1 MSRSLPKL
9 YRRFAYTLVVLVAL
23 SLSVQHANAQLV
35 SYESDDGWNL
45 GVTGAI
51 PVFFNLSDHEDFN
64 SDGSNQFSSRVMSG
78 FNPGNV
84 TFTVTAPEQNGVTVS
99 GVFQINHH
107 LQGASIQND
116 GLFEGRVADIIL
128 AGDFGSINI
137 GKGLGVF
144 QSISIADAGSGM
156 GVGRF
161 AGPDAADATLGRI
174 GAGYTYA
181 NFNPRI
187 IYNTPD
193 LGGFGLSLGLVNP
206 EKPRGAEPEE
216 GVVDNFAVDIE
227 TPAPRFEG
235 QADYTIGFDAGSLRL
250 WAGGLYQYVDVIS
263 ENFNYNITGWDVGA
277 RLNAAGFGLTGS
289 YSETSGI
296 GSDGLIG
303 LALDIDGDD
312 ANRLGGLT
320 QAEMDGQQWYVE
332 GTYDFGG
339 FIVGASYGE
348 GIQDGVTNTFGS
360 FSRNTNQLIMGFTR
374 LTVTDNLTFM
384 LEVQDFQSQAQADY
398 NAFIVGAQ
406 LTF

>member
-1 MSRSLPKL
+1 MSRSLPKHCRHAAFTL
-9 YRRFAYTLVVLVAL
+9 LVCAAFLFAVPQA
-23 SLSVQHANAQLV
+23 QAQLV

-51 PVFFNLSDHEDFN
+51 PVFLNLSDHENFRA
-64 SDGSNQFSSRVMSG
+64 DGENQFSTRVMSG

-107 LQGASIQND
+107 LQGASVQNA
-116 GLFEGRVADIIL
+116 GLFEGRVADIIV

-137 GKGLGVF
+137 GKGLGIF

-181 NFNPRI
+181 NFNPRV

-193 LGGFGLSLGLVNP
+193 LGGFGLSVGIINP
-206 EKPRGAEPEE
+206 EKPG
-216 GVVDNFAVDIE
+216 GGDVDRITGIE
-227 TPAPRFEG
+227 TPAPRFEA
-235 QADYTIGFDAGSLRL
+235 QADYTFGFDVGSLRL
-250 WAGGLYQYVDVIS
+250 WAGGLYQYVDVVS
-263 ENFNYNITGWDVGA
+263 ENFNYDITGWDVGA

-289 YSETSGI
+289 YSQTSGI

-303 LALDIDGDD
+303 LGLDSDS
-312 ANRLGGLT
+312 GLA
-320 QAEMDGQQWYVE
+320 QAEMDGEQWYVE

-348 GIQDGVTNTFGS
+348 GIQDGVDNPFGGS
-360 FSRNTNQLIMGFTR
+360 PANTNQLLMGFTR
-374 LTVTDNLTFM
+374 LMVTDNLTLM
-384 LEVQDFQSQAQADY
+384 AEVQDFQSDAQANY

>member
-23 SLSVQHANAQLV
+23 SLSIQHANAQLV

-51 PVFFNLSDHEDFN
+51 PVFLNLSDHDDLRD
-64 SDGSNQFSSRVMSG
+64 DGQNEFSTRVMSG

-107 LQGASIQND
+107 LQGESFQNS
-116 GLFEGRVADIIL
+116 GLFEGRVADIIV
-128 AGDFGSINI
+128 AGDFGSLNI

-161 AGPDAADATLGRI
+161 AGPDAGDATLGRI

-181 NFNPRI
+181 NFNPRV

-193 LGGFGLSLGLVNP
+193 LGGFGLSIGIINP
-206 EKPRGAEPEE
+206 EKPGGDPEDE
-216 GVVDNFAVDIE
+216 DFDRLENIE
-227 TPAPRFEG
+227 TPAPRFEV
-235 QADYTIGFDAGSLRL
+235 QADYTFGFDAGSLRL
-250 WAGGLYQYVDVIS
+250 WAGGLYQYVDVVS
-263 ENFNYNITGWDVGA
+263 ENFNYDITGWDVGA
-277 RLNAAGFGLTGS
+277 RLNAAGFGLTAS

-303 LALDIDGDD
+303 IGLDSPFGLA
-312 ANRLGGLT
+312 
-320 QAEMDGQQWYVE
+320 QADMDGQQWYVE

-348 GIQDGVTNTFGS
+348 GIQDGVTNPFDT

-384 LEVQDFQSQAQADY
+384 AEVQDFSSQAQADY
-398 NAFIVGAQ
+398 NAFILGAQ

>member
-23 SLSVQHANAQLV
+23 SLSIQHANAQLV

-51 PVFFNLSDHEDFN
+51 PVFFNLSNHDDFRA
-64 SDGSNQFSSRVMSG
+64 DGNDQFSTRVMSG

-116 GLFEGRVADIIL
+116 GLFEGRVADIIV
-128 AGDFGSINI
+128 AGDFGSLNI

-181 NFNPRI
+181 NFNPRV

-193 LGGFGLSLGLVNP
+193 LGGFGLSIGLINP
-206 EKPRGAEPEE
+206 EKPGGGNVNRIT
-216 GVVDNFAVDIE
+216 DIE
-227 TPAPRFEG
+227 TPAPRFEA
-235 QADYTIGFDAGSLRL
+235 QADYTFGFDAGSLRL
-250 WAGGLYQYVDVIS
+250 WAGGLYQYVDVVS
-263 ENFNYNITGWDVGA
+263 ENFNYDITGWDVGA
-277 RLNAAGFGLTGS
+277 RLNAAGFGLTAS

-303 LALDIDGDD
+303 LGLDSPS
-312 ANRLGGLT
+312 GLA
-320 QAEMDGQQWYVE
+320 QADMDGQQWYVE

-348 GIQDGVTNTFGS
+348 GIQDGVTNPFGT

-374 LTVTDNLTFM
+374 LAVTDNLTFM
-384 LEVQDFQSQAQADY
+384 AEVQDFSSQAQADY
-398 NAFIVGAQ
+398 NAFILGAQ

>member
-1 MSRSLPKL
+1 MSHSLTTY
-9 YRRFAYTLVVLVAL
+9 YRRLAYTLVVFMVL

-51 PVFFNLSDHEDFN
+51 PVFFNLSSHDDFR
-64 SDGSNQFSSRVMSG
+64 SDGNSQFSSRVMSG

-107 LQGASIQND
+107 LQGASIQNS
-116 GLFEGRVADIIL
+116 GLFEGRVADIIV

-193 LGGFGLSLGLVNP
+193 LGGFGLSLGLINP
-206 EKPRGAEPEE
+206 EKPGGEDIDRITE
-216 GVVDNFAVDIE
+216 IE

-235 QADYTIGFDAGSLRL
+235 QADYTFGFEQGSLRL

-277 RLNAAGFGLTGS
+277 RLNAADFGLTGS

-303 LALDIDGDD
+303 LGLDSPS
-312 ANRLGGLT
+312 GLA
-320 QAEMDGQQWYVE
+320 QADMDGQQWYVE

-348 GIQDGVTNTFGS
+348 GIQDGVTNTFGT

-374 LTVTDNLTFM
+374 IMVTDNLTFM

-398 NAFIVGAQ
+398 NAFIIGAQ